1 MTYRCVASR
10 CVTLPVVPDVDVVSA
25 ELEARLAAGSWTPE
39 PCAAPATEVAA
50 FALGLSGKRRQ
61 ARRSGRLGRL
71 IARFALAA
79 CLALASVSAACQKP
93 DATGDDAIQAIS
105 SMPYVSAS
113 EATITQ
119 SQPRASPA
127 QFSDLLL
134 VDPGSDSQPW
144 AVFVPQTGGDTPI
157 LMDRVGAGA
166 DQVGSVYRVAAQPVK
181 VGTRDGTSEF
191 LDPLIPGEATGAGD
205 TAQGSTA
212 LSRWQEDERYL
223 AVTRAIV
230 GQPTVL
236 DAAYNA
242 EAAANAGGTHSYSN
256 GVVLRVEPDKPVV
269 EVIDKALLESGKPTR
284 AEDIVYVAIRP
295 QEQSL
300 YSPGQVVNLRDVV
313 MDAQKTDIDGQPTT
327 IYVANA
333 ALDGSRV
340 EPTGATVDLQGLLT
354 PRLQQ
359 LDQDLAAQAQAN
371 PTAAQA
377 QPTATGGTPA
387 VVQQPVIVNR
397 GGGGGGSFVGDFLLF
412 MWLTNGGF
420 YSRGP
425 NVIINNPPPSPYRTG
440 DIFYSP
446 PPAPSGSS
454 PSTTQSAQADARNTA
469 LQASRSAVSGQAAG
483 SGGGVAATSK
493 SASESSARVS
503 AATSKAA
510 VAAAVVSTASSGKSI
525 SSAPASSSST
535 ASRSAGSI
543 SAGSRGSAG
552 GSSSGSSAIGRSSS
566 GSSGGFGGKGVGS
579 SGSS

>member
-1 MTYRCVASR
+1 MTYRCLASQ

-25 ELEARLAAGSWTPE
+25 ELEARLAAGPWTPE
-39 PCAAPATEVAA
+39 PRAAPATEVAA

-105 SMPYVSAS
+105 AMPYVSAS

-127 QFSDLLL
+127 QFTDLLL

-191 LDPLIPGEATGAGD
+191 LDPLIPGEASSTGDA
-205 TAQGSTA
+205 AQGSTA
-212 LSRWQEDERYL
+212 VSRWQEDERYL
-223 AVTRAIV
+223 AATRAIA

-269 EVIDKALLESGKPTR
+269 EVIDKSLLESGKPTR

-327 IYVANA
+327 VYIANA

-359 LDQDLAAQAQAN
+359 LDQDLAAQAEAD

-377 QPTATGGTPA
+377 QPTATAATPA

-397 GGGGGGSFVGDFLLF
+397 GGGGGSFVGDFLLF

-535 ASRSAGSI
+535 ASRSAGAI

-552 GSSSGSSAIGRSSS
+552 GSSSGSSSIGRSSS